1 MRAPFLPAIHTARLL
16 SLSLLVLV
24 SLPSYARHIP
34 HPPLHFAL
42 LPMHPFLLVDA
53 HPLHTLVSSFSN
65 FPRWRYRPLCSFLD
79 TAERLNAT
87 TSSLRFFLLPLF
99 FLSFFVSFLFP
110 SQGLI
115 RSNGV
120 IRRSGGK
127 KNRSPAFVESF
138 VESPDTYELYSW
150 IRVLEVNEMSTL
162 VS

>member
-1 MRAPFLPAIHTARLL
+1 MALYARTLLTRDTHRAHSL
-16 SLSLLVLV
+16 SLSLLDLV
-24 SLPSYARHIP
+24 SLPLYVRHIP

-42 LPMHPFLLVDA
+42 LPMHPFLLPDA

-79 TAERLNAT
+79 TVERLNAT
-87 TSSLRFFLLPLF
+87 TSSLRFSLASFFSFFLCLF
-99 FLSFFVSFLFP
+99 FLSP
-110 SQGLI
+110 PRGLI

-138 VESPDTYELYSW
+138 VESPDTYELYS
-150 IRVLEVNEMSTL
+150 
-162 VS
+162 